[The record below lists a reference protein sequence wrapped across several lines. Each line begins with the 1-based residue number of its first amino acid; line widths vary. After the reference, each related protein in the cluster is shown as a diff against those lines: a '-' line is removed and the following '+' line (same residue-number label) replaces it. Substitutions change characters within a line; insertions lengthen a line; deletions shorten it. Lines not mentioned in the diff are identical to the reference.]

1 MQKMLLHGKALSEV
15 KEIKD
20 YLESRL
26 PYPVELSS
34 TEQESLNLLQSRAYG
49 LFLCTLEQ
57 YGQEELAWVREIR
70 AGGFSLP
77 ILVLAKDLDPAAMK
91 ASIMNERVHFT
102 EKPFE
107 LTGLRGLVM
116 KLIKQRNI
124 PQQQYKRF
132 RTNQK
137 LAIESYS
144 TGEVIESSMYN
155 LSVGGAYFE
164 STSKCQASIGE
175 LLKMSVNLS
184 DVSSSH
190 LMNARVIWTTKKG
203 TYSGGYGMGVKFVK
217 NEEVYKQLL
226 GDD

>member
-1 MQKMLLHGKALSEV
+1 MLLQGKALVEV
-15 KEIKD
+15 KEVKD

-26 PYPVELSS
+26 PYPIDLSS
-34 TEQESLNLLQSRAYG
+34 TPKESINLLGSRPYSLFICTMNAY
-49 LFLCTLEQ
+49 EQ
-57 YGQEELAWVREIR
+57 QDLDWVKEIR
-70 AGGFSLP
+70 AGGFSQP
-77 ILVLAKDLDPAAMK
+77 ILILAKELDHAAMT
-91 ASIMNERVHFT
+91 ASILNERVHFA

-107 LTGLRGLVM
+107 MTSLKGLVM

-124 PQQQYKRF
+124 PQQKYKRF

-164 STSKCQASIGE
+164 SSDKCKASIGD
-175 LLKMSVNLS
+175 LLKMSVNLN
-184 DVSSSH
+184 DVSSRH
-190 LMNARVIWTTKKG
+190 MMNARVIWTTKKG
-203 TYSGGYGMGVKFVK
+203 SYSGGYGMGVKFVK

-226 GDD
+226 GDE